1 MDIDKILENFNDEK
15 TACMFNQDEIQ
26 QNKVQAVLPYLFPFL
41 FFLPLLADKEK
52 KSEFCKFHANQQLT
66 WFLLLTVLRIVQGII
81 GHIPLVGWIVSLV
94 IDIAELAVAIGL
106 IYGASKGKALRLPFI
121 GEMINIF

>member
-52 KSEFCKFHANQQLT
+52 KSAFCKFHANQQLT
-66 WFLLLTVLRIVQGII
+66 WFLVNTVIWIVKNII
-81 GHIPLVGWIVSLV
+81 RGIPLVGWIVSLV
-94 IDIAELAVAIGL
+94 IDIADLAVTIGL
-106 IYGASKGKALRLPFI
+106 MYGASKGKALRLPFI